1 MTDNLFLF
9 IIFYLEIVLFYYL
22 PIYNGKGTLF
32 GTIIKDEA
40 FENDGKRI
48 LKNYRVGLITFAFV
62 FFTAMLLTINYSLKS
77 LPYLYILFTTALS
90 FGLFVSLGKAWAL
103 RKSNV
108 ITKFAVSLKQ
118 RKLKD
123 YTRYWLE
130 IAVVVF
136 TLVPFAVLYYFF
148 SQLPDQV
155 PVHWGFNG
163 QPDRWEAKSLIMV
176 FAPLLVG
183 LFVQIPVFFLKGETI
198 KARMRVPLEN
208 AEKVF
213 TLKEMSLFANCN
225 LLDWIRLAVAM
236 LFANI
241 ASSILAVLANE
252 SVTLFINLWLW
263 VTVLLLLVGIGY
275 FFFQLRIINQE
286 IKEIAGQFTFQ
297 NQTEAESWNNEVF
310 YYNQND
316 SSFMVEK
323 PSGTGYT
330 FNFANQKSWFY
341 LALFIVPEF
350 IVLIIF
356 IVNSK

>member
-9 IIFYLEIVLFYYL
+9 IVFYLEIILFYYL

-40 FENDGKRI
+40 FEKDGKKI
-48 LKNYRVGLITFAFV
+48 LKNYRFGLIAIASV
-62 FFTAMLLTINYSLKS
+62 FFAAMILTNNYSLKS
-77 LPYLYILFTTALS
+77 LPYLYILFTFALS
-90 FGLFVSLGKAWAL
+90 FWLFVSLRKAWAL

-130 IAVVVF
+130 ITVIVF
-136 TLVPFAVLYYFF
+136 TVAPFVILYYFF
-148 SQLPDQV
+148 LQLPEQV
-155 PVHWGFNG
+155 PVHWGLNG
-163 QPDRWEAKSLIMV
+163 QPDRWEAKSFITV
-176 FAPLLVG
+176 FAPLLIG
-183 LFVQIPVFFLKGETI
+183 LFVQIPVFFLKAETI

-208 AEKVF
+208 AEKIF
-213 TLKEMSLFANCN
+213 SLKEMSLLANCN
-225 LLDWIRLAVAM
+225 LLDWIRLMVVI

-241 ASSILAVLANE
+241 AFSILAVLANE
-252 SVTLFINLWLW
+252 SVLVFINLWMW
-263 VTVLLLLVGIGY
+263 VTILLLLVGIGY
-275 FFFQLRIINQE
+275 FFFQLRTINRE

-297 NQTEAESWNNEVF
+297 NQAEAESWNSEVF
-310 YYNQND
+310 YYNKDD
-316 SSFMVEK
+316 SAFMVEK

-330 FNFANQKSWFY
+330 FNFANQKSWIY
-341 LALFIVPEF
+341 LALFIVPEL

>member
-1 MTDNLFLF
+1 MDNLFLF
-9 IIFYLEIVLFYYL
+9 IVFYLEIILFYYL

-40 FENDGKRI
+40 FEIDGKRI
-48 LKNYRVGLITFAFV
+48 LKRYRVGLMAFASMFLI
-62 FFTAMLLTINYSLKS
+62 AMLLTISYSVKS
-77 LPYLYILFTTALS
+77 LPYLYILLTFTISLW
-90 FGLFVSLGKAWAL
+90 LFVSLRKAWSL

-136 TLVPFAVLYYFF
+136 TLAPFAVLYYFF
-148 SQLPDQV
+148 PQLPDQV

-163 QPDRWEAKSLIMV
+163 QADRWETKSLITV

-183 LFVQIPVFFLKGETI
+183 LFVQIPVFCLKAETI

-208 AEKVF
+208 AEKIF
-213 TLKEMSLFANCN
+213 SLKEMSLLANCN
-225 LLDWIRLAVAM
+225 LLDWLRLMVAV

-241 ASSILAVLANE
+241 ACSILAVLASE
-252 SVTLFINLWLW
+252 SVSTFINIWAW
-263 VTVLLLLVGIGY
+263 VSVLLLLVGIGY
-275 FFFQLRIINQE
+275 FFFQLRTINQE
-286 IKEIAGQFTFQ
+286 IKAIAGQFTFQ
-297 NQTEAESWNNEVF
+297 SQTEAESWNNEVI
-310 YYNQND
+310 YYNQSD

-341 LALFIVPEF
+341 LALFIVPEL

-356 IVNSK
+356 VGSSK

>member
-1 MTDNLFLF
+1 MDNLFLF
-9 IIFYLEIVLFYYL
+9 IVFYLEIILFYYL

-32 GTIIKDEA
+32 GTIIKDEV
-40 FENDGKRI
+40 FEIEGKRI
-48 LKNYRVGLITFAFV
+48 LKNYRVGLMAFASV
-62 FFTAMLLTINYSLKS
+62 FFVAMLLTISYSLKS
-77 LPYLYILFTTALS
+77 LPYLYIVLTFTLS
-90 FGLFVSLGKAWAL
+90 LWLFVSLRKAWSL

-136 TLVPFAVLYYFF
+136 TIAPFAVLYYFF
-148 SQLPDQV
+148 PQLPDQV

-163 QPDRWEAKSLIMV
+163 QADRWEAKSLITV

-183 LFVQIPVFFLKGETI
+183 LFVQIPLFCLKAETI

-208 AEKVF
+208 AEKIF
-213 TLKEMSLFANCN
+213 SLKEMSLLANCN
-225 LLDWIRLAVAM
+225 LLDWIRLMVAV

-252 SVTLFINLWLW
+252 SVSIFINIWVW
-263 VTVLLLLVGIGY
+263 VTALLLLVGIGY
-275 FFFQLRIINQE
+275 FFFQLKTINRE
-286 IKEIAGQFTFQ
+286 IKAIAGQFTFQ
-297 NQTEAESWNNEVF
+297 NQPEAESWNNEVF
-310 YYNQND
+310 YYNKND
-316 SSFMVEK
+316 PSFMVEK

-341 LALFIVPEF
+341 LALFIVPEL

-356 IVNSK
+356 VDSSK